1 MTRPRRDT
9 TPGQLAVRLHS
20 EDGTIVGF
28 VAVLALALIAVAG
41 LAFDGGQIVTTT
53 ARARDLAG
61 AAARTG
67 AQQLDPAE
75 LHAGRAHLDLPAAH
89 TAATAFLSAAGADGI
104 VTVDDT
110 HVTVTV
116 TATQPMRLL
125 PLPARTIT
133 VTGRAATISDV
144 LEAGP

>member
-1 MTRPRRDT
+1 MTARHVDVAADRLT
-9 TPGQLAVRLHS
+9 VRLHG

-61 AAARTG
+61 ASARTG
-67 AQQLDPAE
+67 AQQLEPAE
-75 LHAGRAHLDLPAAH
+75 LHAGRAHLDPAAAYA
-89 TAATAFLSAAGADGI
+89 AATRFLTAAGADGT

-110 HVTVTV
+110 QVVVTVTL
-116 TATQPMRLL
+116 TQPMRLL

-133 VTGRAATISDV
+133 VTARAATISDV

>member
-1 MTRPRRDT
+1 MTCLHLDVTADRLT
-9 TPGQLAVRLHS
+9 VRLRG
-20 EDGTIVGF
+20 ENGTIVGF

-67 AQQLDPAE
+67 AQQLEPAE
-75 LHAGRAHLDLPAAH
+75 LHAGRAHLDPAAAH
-89 TAATAFLSAAGADGI
+89 AAATSFLAAAGVDGT

-110 HVTVTV
+110 QVTVTV
-116 TATQPMRLL
+116 TLTQPMRLL

>member
-1 MTRPRRDT
+1 MTRPVVEAWR
-9 TPGQLAVRLHS
+9 G
-20 EDGTIVGF
+20 EEGTVAGF

-41 LAFDGGQIVTTT
+41 LAYDGGQIVTAT
-53 ARARDLAG
+53 ARARDVAG

-67 AQQLDPAE
+67 AQQLDPAAV
-75 LHAGRAHLDLPAAH
+75 HAGHAHLDPAAAR
-89 TAATAFLSAAGADGI
+89 TAAAGFLTAAGVAGSVE
-104 VTVDDT
+104 VTAT

-116 TATQPMRLL
+116 TVTQPMRLL

-133 VTGRAATISDV
+133 VTGQAATISDV

>member
-1 MTRPRRDT
+1 MTRPHLDLSADR
-9 TPGQLAVRLHS
+9 PAVRLRS
-20 EDGTIVGF
+20 EEGTIVGF

-67 AQQLDPAE
+67 AQQLEAAE
-75 LHAGRAHLDLPAAH
+75 LHAGRAHLDRPAAH
-89 TAATAFLSAAGADGI
+89 AAATAFLHAAGVDGT

-110 HVTVTV
+110 AVTVTV
-116 TATQPMRLL
+116 TLTQPMRLL
-125 PLPARTIT
+125 PLPARSIT

-144 LEAGP
+144 VEAGP

>member
-9 TPGQLAVRLHS
+9 TPGQLAVRVS
-20 EDGTIVGF
+20 AEDGTIVGF

-41 LAFDGGQIVTTT
+41 LAFDGGQIVATT

-67 AQQLDPAE
+67 AQQLEAAE
-75 LHAGRAHLDLPAAH
+75 LHAGRAHLDPSAAH
-89 TAATAFLSAAGADGI
+89 AAATAFLIAAGAEGT
-104 VTVDDT
+104 VTVDDAA
-110 HVTVTV
+110 VTVTV
-116 TATQPMRLL
+116 TLIQPMRLL
-125 PLPARTIT
+125 PLPARSIT

-144 LEAGP
+144 VEAGP

>member
-9 TPGQLAVRLHS
+9 SAGRLAVRLHS

-67 AQQLDPAE
+67 AQQIEAAE
-75 LHAGRAHLDLPAAH
+75 LHAGRAHLDPAAAH
-89 TAATAFLSAAGADGI
+89 AAATGFLTAAGVEGI

-110 HVTVTV
+110 QVTVTV

-144 LEAGP
+144 VEAGP

>member
-1 MTRPRRDT
+1 MTRPHLDVT
-9 TPGQLAVRLHS
+9 ADRLVVGLHG

-67 AQQLDPAE
+67 AQQLEPAE
-75 LHAGRAHLDLPAAH
+75 LHAGRAHLDPAAAH
-89 TAATAFLSAAGADGI
+89 AAATGFLDAAGVDGT
-104 VTVDDT
+104 VTVDGT
-110 HVTVTV
+110 QVTVTV
-116 TATQPMRLL
+116 TLTQPMRLL

>member
-1 MTRPRRDT
+1 MTRPHPDT
-9 TPGQLAVRLHS
+9 TADRLAVRLHG

-67 AQQLDPAE
+67 AQQLEPAE
-75 LHAGRAHLDLPAAH
+75 LHAGRAHLDPAAAH
-89 TAATAFLSAAGADGI
+89 AAATGFLAAAGAVGT

-110 HVTVTV
+110 QVTVTV

-133 VTGRAATISDV
+133 VTARAATISDV

>member
-1 MTRPRRDT
+1 MTRRRHDT
-9 TPGQLAVRLHS
+9 TAKRLTVRLGG

-41 LAFDGGQIVTTT
+41 LAYDGGQIVTTT

-75 LHAGRAHLDLPAAH
+75 LHAGRAHLDPAAAH
-89 TAATAFLSAAGADGI
+89 AAATSFLDAAGADGT
-104 VTVDDT
+104 VTVADSQ
-110 HVTVTV
+110 VTVTV
-116 TATQPMRLL
+116 TLIQPMRLL